1 VGIAHPWS
9 RGSSRR
15 RGSTRAGVETRQT
28 LRLRPGA
35 CSVDL
40 FAQERQHVFGFGIAP
55 EHRFREEQCTV
66 EVHVEDAARPGN
78 DLDSVDRLL
87 PLLEDAHDQTG
98 RVGQRASGNAVLDP
112 DTMSRGHRSI
122 LVS

>member
-1 VGIAHPWS
+1 MGIAHPWS

-15 RGSTRAGVETRQT
+15 RGSTRARVETRQT

-40 FAQERQHVFGFGIAP
+40 FAQERQDVFGFGIAP
-55 EHRFREEQCTV
+55 EHCFREKQFTV
-66 EVHVEDAARPGN
+66 EVNVENAARPWN
-78 DLDSVDRLL
+78 DLDSVDHLL
-87 PLLEDAHDQTG
+87 PLLEDARDQTG

-112 DTMSRGHRSI
+112 DAMSRDHRSI
-122 LVS
+122 VVS

>member
-1 VGIAHPWS
+1 
-9 RGSSRR
+9 
-15 RGSTRAGVETRQT
+15 
-28 LRLRPGA
+28 
-35 CSVDL
+35 
-40 FAQERQHVFGFGIAP
+40 
-55 EHRFREEQCTV
+55 
-66 EVHVEDAARPGN
+66 
-78 DLDSVDRLL
+78 LL